1 MEPEIQWRKT
11 MSKTKLEGKAEGLS
25 FWHCF
30 KKARLY
36 SRDVPGLRPYLYIIP
51 FLLAYLV
58 LDFTLRYTYRGV
70 GIVGVKYLP
79 AALFTIGWTLVFSG
93 LVLALPKIPQWFVRC
108 VPLVTFVTIC
118 VTHSGFMNMF
128 GKFFSFSV
136 LSFGGTGSFFEADY
150 IRIDW
155 KVVLGA
161 AVTVLL
167 MMIAGRLLTV
177 IPPRVRK
184 ESVLSGLAAFL
195 LGAGLVAF
203 TDSHY
208 FPTVD
213 TVIWAND
220 SEDAAAAVY
229 QNFSDRTNTLMVCGL
244 YQYSIR
250 DLWLTVFPP
259 GDMSQEE
266 RAQVEAY
273 ISEYEAAKTDNA
285 YTGRYAG
292 KNLIM
297 VQLEAI
303 DTWMLDPDYMPRLSA
318 LKDKS
323 IVFANH
329 YTPAYIT
336 AGTFNTE
343 FMTNTSLLPATGGIP
358 TSVYVRDKFPYSMA
372 NLFTRAGYTA
382 RTFHNSDGSVYDR
395 GVIHPN
401 LGYESYNGGDV
412 LGMPDIHLDRYLMN
426 GFDAMTEGDP
436 FYSFVITYSG
446 HGPYGDD
453 NTIYQA
459 NKAAAEKTAKLREGS
474 SVYAIA
480 GAMET
485 DRFIGDLLDA
495 LEEKDLLDDTVLVF
509 YADHYN
515 YYMMDDD
522 LNMKIKQVDNLNLLT
537 HTDFFIWSADME
549 EQTVVEKVTASVD
562 VLPTV
567 ANLFGLDTAGA
578 FFAGH
583 DGLGDQGGYVFFDDG
598 SAFDGTYYNSASG
611 AAPYASETAALIS
624 LSNRVLGGNYYK
636 NVTVGGSK

>member
-1 MEPEIQWRKT
+1 
-11 MSKTKLEGKAEGLS
+11 MSKHATKPEGKAEGLS

-30 KKARLY
+30 KKAKLY
-36 SRDVPGLRPYLYIIP
+36 SRDVPGILPYLYILP
-51 FLLAYLV
+51 FTLAYPV
-58 LDFTLRYTYRGV
+58 LDFTLRYTYRSV
-70 GIVGVKYLP
+70 GIVGVTYLP
-79 AALFTIGWTLVFSG
+79 AALFTIGWTLVFAG
-93 LVLALPKIPQWFVRC
+93 LVFALPGIPQWFLRC

-118 VTHSGFMNMF
+118 VTHSGFMSMF
-128 GKFFSFSV
+128 GKFFAFSV

-150 IRIDW
+150 IHIDW
-155 KVVLGA
+155 RVVLGA
-161 AVTVLL
+161 TITVLL
-167 MMIAGRLLTV
+167 MMTAGRLLTV
-177 IPPRVRK
+177 IPPKPVK
-184 ESVLSGLAAFL
+184 KSILAGLAAFL
-195 LGAGLVAF
+195 VGVGLVSY
-203 TDSHY
+203 TDHHY

-250 DLWLTVFPP
+250 DLWLTLFPP
-259 GDMSQEE
+259 GAMSQEE
-266 RAQVEAY
+266 RAQVEQY
-273 ISEYEAAKTDNA
+273 VSEYEAAKKDNA
-285 YTGRYAG
+285 YTGRYTG
-292 KNLIM
+292 KNLIL

-318 LKDKS
+318 LKERS

-329 YTPAYIT
+329 FTPAYIT

-358 TSVYVRDKFPYSMA
+358 TSVYVQDKFPYSMA

-412 LGMPDIHLDRYLMN
+412 LQMPDIHLDRYLMN
-426 GFDAMTEGDP
+426 GFEAMTQGDP

-446 HGPYGDD
+446 HGPYSDD
-453 NTIYQA
+453 NSIYVA
-459 NKAAAEKTAKLREGS
+459 NQTMAQKAAKIREGS

-485 DRFIGDLLDA
+485 DRFVGELVDA
-495 LEEKDLLDDTVLVF
+495 LEEKGLLQDTVLAF

-515 YYMMDDD
+515 YYMMDDA
-522 LNMKIKQVDNLNLLT
+522 LNMKIKEVENLNLLT
-537 HTDFFIWSADME
+537 HTDFFIWSAE
-549 EQTVVEKVTASVD
+549 QQEQTVVEKVTASVD
-562 VLPTV
+562 VLPTL
-567 ANLFGLDTAGA
+567 ANLFGLDTTGA

-583 DGLGDQGGYVFFDDG
+583 DGLGEEGGYVFFDDG
-598 SAFDGTYYNSASG
+598 SAFDGAYYNSAAG
-611 AAPYASETAALIS
+611 PTPYTNQAAALIS

-636 NVTVGGSK
+636 DLPLLQGGTQGGSP